1 MQLAVSDF
9 LQVFSKS
16 TSGRCVLLQLA
27 VFIVQ
32 TTNKLLSMV
41 SGHCWPNGWLHWEG
55 PTYMQVVQLA
65 SDIPRAPDLHLR
77 HMLFTGYLAAIC
89 RSYMYLISHKAISKL
104 INLPLSHS
112 GADKFQLRKENG
124 ICWPN
129 RPNEACCKINK
140 DNRILSAFPSGT

>member
-9 LQVFSKS
+9 FQVFSMS
-16 TSGRCVLLQLA
+16 TSGRYVFLQLA
-27 VFIVQ
+27 VFIVHIINCQ
-32 TTNKLLSMV
+32 CSADAAGQMGGSIGK
-41 SGHCWPNGWLHWEG
+41 GLH
-55 PTYMQVVQLA
+55 TMQVVLLA

-112 GADKFQLRKENG
+112 GADKFQLQKENG